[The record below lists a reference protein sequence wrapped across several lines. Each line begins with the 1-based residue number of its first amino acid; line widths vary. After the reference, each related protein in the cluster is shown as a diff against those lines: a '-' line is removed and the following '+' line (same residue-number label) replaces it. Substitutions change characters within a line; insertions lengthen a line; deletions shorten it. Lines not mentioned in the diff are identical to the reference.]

1 MQLEISSL
9 KKLMEYEKARSH
21 KMFEEKLFTVEEKFE
36 EQRNFDD
43 KIQVLKEL
51 VEERDKGGRYVG
63 REEYEGLRE
72 EVGKMRGVFVT
83 LGEVDKRMG
92 ENLEIFKTFLL
103 QNINTNILSTIDT
116 RTKELNEMFIK
127 LTGDI
132 KEQS

>member
-1 MQLEISSL
+1 
-9 KKLMEYEKARSH
+9 
-21 KMFEEKLFTVEEKFE
+21 MFEEKLFTVEE
-36 EQRNFDD
+36 RDR
-43 KIQVLKEL
+43 
-51 VEERDKGGRYVG
+51 ERERGGRYVG

-132 KEQS
+132 KEQSEELRELIDKSNS